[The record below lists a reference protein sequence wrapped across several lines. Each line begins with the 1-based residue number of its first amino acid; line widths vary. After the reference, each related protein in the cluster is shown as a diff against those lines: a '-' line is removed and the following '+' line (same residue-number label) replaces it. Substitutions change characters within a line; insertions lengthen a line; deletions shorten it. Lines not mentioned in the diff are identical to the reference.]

1 MASTISKIKF
11 EKIYRSEH
19 DSNVKE
25 RMLLLLNV
33 VYYKE
38 IPAQVA
44 RDLHRS
50 RTWASDWLKRYREE
64 GIEGLKNR
72 TKSGRPPDLPAEI
85 VYEIKNELASNRQG
99 WTTKQVEDL
108 IARKS
113 ARIRYHYTHVCRLLH
128 KWGFK
133 QKVPKQVHVNTA
145 SKEEKEHFKKEP
157 KRYWDNLLQQ
167 KKEEFT
173 VVSTDESFFFFMIHL

>member
-1 MASTISKIKF
+1 
-11 EKIYRSEH
+11 
-19 DSNVKE
+19 
-25 RMLLLLNV
+25 MLLVLNV
-33 VYYKE
+33 VYEKQ

-72 TKSGRPPDLPAEI
+72 TKSGRPPDIPEET
-85 VYEIKNELASNRQG
+85 VYEIKNELASSKQG

-108 IARKS
+108 IVRKS
-113 ARIRYHYTHVCRLLH
+113 GTRYHYTHIYRLMH

-133 QKVPKQVHVNTA
+133 QKVPRKVHVNTA
-145 SKEEKEHFKKEP
+145 SNEEKERFKKQPE
-157 KRYWDNLLQQ
+157 RYWILSTT
-167 KKEEFT
+167 KE
-173 VVSTDESFFFFMIHL
+173 SR